1 MDRLLPLSG
10 SQRLCGRHR
19 HLAVLIDGDDV
30 TRRRLAEALEEGPA
44 PTGRHDDCVRI
55 RPSLDAKAFIDPRV
69 EKRRER
75 VLSELYLRVARP
87 RHVSAQL
94 ELCPEAGPS
103 ELT

>member
-1 MDRLLPLSG
+1 MDRLLPRSG

-19 HLAVLIDGDDV
+19 HVAVLIDGDDV
-30 TRRRLAEALEEGPA
+30 ACGCLAEAVEERPA
-44 PTGRHDDCVRI
+44 PAGRHDDCVRI

-75 VLSELYLRVARP
+75 ILPELCLRVARP
-87 RHVSAQL
+87 RHLSAQL